1 MEYPNQSNTYTPQA
15 SPSLNKETIK
25 DSSQSLTDMKFTN
38 KAGTQNLKKGNL
50 NISRNAINNLAYF
63 TNKGILIKNEV
74 SENANRA
81 AGSAT
86 RSAMSGS
93 RSNRLD
99 DGAALQDDYEHGVE
113 YNGVDSEEE
122 DGRDAYETTSLISCV
137 TCLSGHSLSTLSFAD
152 SQTGYGDDNSR
163 LLSSSSSSNSVYTDA
178 LTGEEDAHGVKTL
191 INDFKI
197 KSVHLPNNSVIP
209 FSKVLN
215 CKQVVDTEVGSTV
228 YDSTGIQEPVHLI
241 EITFAKDRRQDLVP
255 KSSVLKVTHAEY
267 SKLLKE
273 YQSFNKSTI
282 VKELNELVLWKSFPQ
297 GEENRPKKILVI
309 INPKGG
315 KGKANK
321 LFLTKARPILLAS
334 GCLVD
339 YKETTYHREAYHFT
353 KKYPFLSKYDV
364 ITCASGDGIPHEVL
378 NGLYKRKHDRVELFN
393 KISLTQIPCGSGNAM
408 SVSCHGTSNPS
419 HAALNLLKGRPT
431 KTDLMLITQPSYFTN
446 EHGID
451 DDDEEPHRVSFLS
464 QAYGIIAESDINTE
478 YLRFMGPSRFE
489 LGVTSCVL
497 RRKKFPCEVF
507 VKYGSKTKKELRD
520 HFNKHSRYVQSFPT
534 SSSSSPSLP
543 FSSEEDRSLVDI
555 DNPSE
560 GTNSTSKNAFELLTE
575 DDFKPEYG
583 FPENSIKYTDDIPDD
598 WEQIDSSLTKNCG
611 IFYTGKM
618 PYIAEDCKFF
628 PAALPDDGVMDLVIT
643 DARTSI
649 TRTASILLS
658 LDKGSHVLQPEV
670 VHSKVK
676 ALRLIPHVTKS
687 VISVDG
693 ENFPLEPMQVEVL
706 PRICKVIMLS
716 NGNFVD
722 TKFDSM

>member
-1 MEYPNQSNTYTPQA
+1 MGLSNQSNRYTPQA
-15 SPSLNKETIK
+15 SPSLNKDTIK
-25 DSSQSLTDMKFTN
+25 DSSQSVTDMKLTN
-38 KAGTQNLKKGNL
+38 KLGTQNLKKGNL
-50 NISRNAINNLAYF
+50 SISRNAINNLAYF

-74 SENANRA
+74 PESANRA

-86 RSAMSGS
+86 KSAMSGS
-93 RSNRLD
+93 SR

-113 YNGVDSEEE
+113 YNGVDSDDE
-122 DGRDAYETTSLISCV
+122 DGTDAYETTSLISCV

-163 LLSSSSSSNSVYTDA
+163 LLSSSSSSNSIYTDA

-191 INDFKI
+191 LNDFKI

-215 CKQVVDTEVGSTV
+215 CKPVVDIEANSTV
-228 YDSTGIQEPVHLI
+228 YDSTGNLEPVHLV

-273 YQSFNKSTI
+273 YQTLTNSTD
-282 VKELNELVLWKSFPQ
+282 VKELSDLVSWKSFPQ
-297 GEENRPKKILVI
+297 GEASRPKRILVI

-431 KTDLMLITQPSYFTN
+431 RTDLMLITQPSYFTN

-489 LGVTSCVL
+489 IGVTSCVL

-520 HFNKHSRYVQSFPT
+520 HFNKYSRYVQSFPN
-534 SSSSSPSLP
+534 SSSSLP
-543 FSSEEDRSLVDI
+543 LSSEEDQSLVDI
-555 DNPSE
+555 DSPFEN
-560 GTNSTSKNAFELLTE
+560 TNSSSKANSDTLTE
-575 DDFKPEYG
+575 EDFKPEYE